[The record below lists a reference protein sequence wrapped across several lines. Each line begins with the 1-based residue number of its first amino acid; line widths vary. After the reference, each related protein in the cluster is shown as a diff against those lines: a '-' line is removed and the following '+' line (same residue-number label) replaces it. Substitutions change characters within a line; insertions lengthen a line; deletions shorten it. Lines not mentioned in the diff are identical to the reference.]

1 MTAAAAHISSVY
13 IIGWYVTWGLLKF
26 NDCSKF
32 LISCETDK
40 GKHFGEVPW

>member
-40 GKHFGEVPW
+40 GKHFGEVLW